1 MVSKNE
7 DVGPFEDEPLFRVI
21 SFYELIG
28 IIEKNMLRFARMDTM
43 EDPNEAITSVL
54 DSELG
59 AAYVG
64 SEFNP
69 HETHKRHK
77 MNQRAVYI
85 SCWTREPENIA
96 IWSIYSPN
104 KDRVMVRTA
113 AGKLKA
119 AMDTLDESFLGLGN
133 EIFLKNKDVSNV
145 DYVNLLDLKD
155 QWRLRAEAMREAK
168 KADHKAGRVDDEWS
182 AVSIQ
187 LRKLR
192 GTDLQ
197 TPYLKKD
204 ERYEYEREVRA
215 VFTLKARAEAFKI
228 EATPFV
234 SNEERPIC
242 AQDSIPEQIEIP
254 VSSDFIEEIVL
265 DGRMSTWQR
274 QAIEYVLQ
282 KYDRTAKVS
291 RAFSSLY
298 G

>member
-1 MVSKNE
+1 MVPKNE
-7 DVGPFEDEPLFRVI
+7 DVGPCEVEPIFRVI

-28 IIEKNMLRFARMDTM
+28 IIEKNKLRFARMDTM
-43 EDPNEAITSVL
+43 DDPNEAITSVL
-54 DSELG
+54 DSEIG
-59 AAYVG
+59 AAFMG
-64 SEFNP
+64 SEFDP

-85 SCWTREPENIA
+85 SCWTREPDNIA
-96 IWSIYSPN
+96 IWSIYSPD
-104 KDRVMVRTA
+104 KDRVMVRTS

-119 AMDTLDESFLGLGN
+119 AMNTLDERFLGLGN
-133 EIFLKNKDVSNV
+133 EVFVKNKDVSNV
-145 DYVNLLDLKD
+145 KYVNLQDLKN
-155 QWRLRAEAMREAK
+155 QWSLRAEAMRVAK
-168 KADHKAGRVDDEWS
+168 KADKKAGRDDDEWS
-182 AVSIQ
+182 AESIQ

-215 VFTLKARAEAFKI
+215 VFTLKARAEVFKI
-228 EATPFV
+228 EATPFA
-234 SNEERPIC
+234 SNGERALC

-265 DGRMSTWQR
+265 DGRMSLWQR
-274 QAIEYVLQ
+274 QAVEYVLQ

-291 RAFSSLY
+291 GAFSSLY